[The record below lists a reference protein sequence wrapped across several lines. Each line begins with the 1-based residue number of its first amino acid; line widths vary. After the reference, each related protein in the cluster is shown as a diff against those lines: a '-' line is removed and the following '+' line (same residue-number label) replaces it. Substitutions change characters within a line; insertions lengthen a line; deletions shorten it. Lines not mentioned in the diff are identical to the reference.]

1 LRSGIPHHCQDRHLT
16 WSSDVERW
24 TDYCDT
30 IADGLRR
37 IAVTDRSG
45 AALATADGVARW
57 VSLTRAA
64 HDAGGPLYI
73 IGNGGSAGIGTGGS
87 AGMGSHMAADAC
99 KNGHLRA
106 MSFSDVALLT
116 ATSNDLAYDQV
127 FSLPLERLA
136 RPMDLLI
143 AISSS
148 GNSPNIVRALDAS
161 RALGLRAVTLTGMSA
176 ENRARRLGD
185 LTFYVPL
192 SRYGWTE
199 SAHQAIPHY
208 WFDQYL
214 CEDTAGAL

>member
-1 LRSGIPHHCQDRHLT
+1 M
-16 WSSDVERW
+16 ERW

-64 HDAGGPLYI
+64 HDAGGQLYI
-73 IGNGGSAGIGTGGS
+73 IGNGGSAGM
-87 AGMGSHMAADAC
+87 ASHMAADAC

-148 GNSPNIVRALDAS
+148 GNSPNIVRALEAS

-185 LTFYVPL
+185 LNFYVPL

-199 SAHQAIPHY
+199 SAHQVILHY

-214 CEDTAGAL
+214 CEHRQGAL